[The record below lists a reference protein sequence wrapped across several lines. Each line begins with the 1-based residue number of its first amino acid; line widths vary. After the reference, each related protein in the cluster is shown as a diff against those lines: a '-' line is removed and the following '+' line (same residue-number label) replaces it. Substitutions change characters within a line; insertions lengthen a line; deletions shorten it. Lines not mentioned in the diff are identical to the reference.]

1 MRSSSL
7 AHALPSPAD
16 AQRLVALGALALA
29 LAVAGLLLS
38 PRPALAQTT
47 QLLVDL
53 HDDTDDD
60 DERAV
65 EAKLGG
71 LDLRLNSVQAA
82 EERLFIVDVPR
93 ERLAELVRAVAG
105 DPRVSHAEENTLY
118 TASYV
123 PDDPRYGE
131 QWNLPMIG
139 APAAWDHARG
149 KGVIVAVIDTGIAY
163 KDGPRFKAVEDLAGA
178 DFVEGYD
185 FVNDR
190 VEALDDHGH
199 GTHVAGTIAQRTGNG
214 RGVAGVA
221 FEATLMPLKV
231 LSAQGSG
238 TAADIADAI
247 YFAADEG
254 ARVINMSLGGGG
266 ASAVMGD
273 AVAYARK
280 KGVVVVCAAGNNAR
294 GVVEYP
300 AAYPGA
306 FAVSAVG
313 PSGELASY
321 SSWGKELAIAAPG
334 GDTERGGA
342 KGGVLQNTIDPTRPG
357 ATDVYLAFNG
367 TSMATPH
374 VAGAAALVISAGV
387 TDADDVERIL
397 RASAKDVGGQAWSE
411 RYGDGLL
418 DVAAAAQQAA
428 GDTRGGWHFLAVMIL
443 LAMFAWRV
451 GRLPGARVGLGVLG
465 VLGAILA
472 ARGVPIPG
480 LGILSHPI
488 AGWDLFT
495 FGARGY
501 HTALWASMLP
511 MGVAAVA
518 LLGWKKGQGLVMGLT
533 LGWAAYLLVSAVG
546 MPADVQGVPG
556 LAGALDRVWLVANA
570 LGLLGLAR
578 LLVRVRA

>member
-1 MRSSSL
+1 MRSTSVAYAPPSS
-7 AHALPSPAD
+7 AD

-29 LAVAGLLLS
+29 LAVAGLLLT
-38 PRPALAQTT
+38 PRLALAQPT

-53 HDDTDDD
+53 RDDTDDD

-118 TASYV
+118 AASFV

-149 KGVIVAVIDTGIAY
+149 KGVIVAVIDTGVAY
-163 KDGPRFKAVEDLAGA
+163 QDGPRFKAVEDLAGA
-178 DFVEGYD
+178 EFVEGYD

-221 FEATLMPLKV
+221 FEATIMPLKV

-254 ARVINMSLGGGG
+254 ARVINMSLGGGS
-266 ASAVMGD
+266 ASAVMAD

-280 KGVVVVCAAGNNAR
+280 KGVVVVCAAGNNGR
-294 GVVEYP
+294 RVVEYP

-334 GDTERGGA
+334 GDTRRGGDKA
-342 KGGVLQNTIDPTRPG
+342 GVLQNTIDPSRPG

-418 DVAAAAQQAA
+418 DVGAAAQQAA
-428 GDTRGGWHFLAVMIL
+428 GATRGGWHFLAVMVL

-480 LGILSHPI
+480 LGILSHPV

-495 FGARGY
+495 FGARGF

-511 MGVAAVA
+511 MGIAAVA
-518 LLGWKKGQGLVMGLT
+518 LLGWKKGQGLVIGLT

-556 LAGALDRVWLVANA
+556 LAGTLDRVWLVANA
-570 LGLLGLAR
+570 LGLVGLAR
-578 LLVRVRA
+578 LLVRVRG

>member
-29 LAVAGLLLS
+29 LAGGLLLS

-163 KDGPRFKAVEDLAGA
+163 QDGPRFKAVEDLAGA

-254 ARVINMSLGGGG
+254 ARVINMSLGGGS

-280 KGVVVVCAAGNNAR
+280 KGVVVVCAAGNNGR

-334 GDTERGGA
+334 GDTERGGTKA
-342 KGGVLQNTIDPTRPG
+342 GVLQNTIDPTRPG

>member
-29 LAVAGLLLS
+29 ALLLS

-280 KGVVVVCAAGNNAR
+280 KGVVVVCAAGNNGR

-334 GDTERGGA
+334 GDTERGGTKA
-342 KGGVLQNTIDPTRPG
+342 GVLQNTIDPTRPG

>member
-7 AHALPSPAD
+7 AHALPSPD
-16 AQRLVALGALALA
+16 ARRLLALGALALA
-29 LAVAGLLLS
+29 TLLAG
-38 PRPALAQTT
+38 PRPALAQST

-71 LDLRLNSVQAA
+71 LDLRLNSVQAR
-82 EERLFIVDVPR
+82 EERLFITDVPR
-93 ERLAELVRAVAG
+93 ERLAELVRALAG

-131 QWNLPMIG
+131 QWNLPMVG
-139 APAAWDHARG
+139 APAAWDVARG

-163 KDGPRFKAVEDLAGA
+163 QDGPRSKVVEDLAGA
-178 DFVEGYD
+178 SFVDGYD

-254 ARVINMSLGGGG
+254 ARVINMSLGGGS
-266 ASAVMGD
+266 ASAVMAD

-280 KGVVVVCAAGNNAR
+280 KGVVVVCAAGNNGR

-334 GDTERGGA
+334 GDRQRGGDKA
-342 KGGVLQNTIDPTRPG
+342 GILQNTIDPARPG

-418 DVAAAAQQAA
+418 DVGAAAQQAA
-428 GDTRGGWHFLAVMIL
+428 GATRGGWHFLAVMVL

-511 MGVAAVA
+511 MGIAAVA
-518 LLGWKKGQGLVMGLT
+518 LLGWKKGQGLVIGLT

-570 LGLLGLAR
+570 LGLVGLAR

>member
-16 AQRLVALGALALA
+16 AQRLAALAALALA
-29 LAVAGLLLS
+29 ALLLS
-38 PRPALAQTT
+38 PHLALAQST

-71 LDLRLNSVQAA
+71 LDLRLNSIQSA

-163 KDGPRFKAVEDLAGA
+163 QDGPRFKAVEDLAGA
-178 DFVEGYD
+178 SFVDGYD
-185 FVNDR
+185 FVHDR

-254 ARVINMSLGGGG
+254 ARVINMSLGGGS

-280 KGVVVVCAAGNNAR
+280 KGVVVVCAAGNNGR

-321 SSWGKELAIAAPG
+321 SSWGKELALSAPG
-334 GDTERGGA
+334 GDTERGGT
-342 KGGVLQNTIDPTRPG
+342 KGGVLQNTIDPARPG

-418 DVAAAAQQAA
+418 DVGAAAQQAA
-428 GDTRGGWHFLAVMIL
+428 GATRGGWHFLAVMIL

-451 GRLPGARVGLGVLG
+451 GRLPGARMGLGVLG

-488 AGWDLFT
+488 AGWDLFV
-495 FGARGY
+495 FGAHGY
-501 HTALWASMLP
+501 HTAVWASFLP

-556 LAGALDRVWLVANA
+556 LAGVLDRVWLVANA

>member
-1 MRSSSL
+1 M
-7 AHALPSPAD
+7 
-16 AQRLVALGALALA
+16 
-29 LAVAGLLLS
+29 
-38 PRPALAQTT
+38 
-47 QLLVDL
+47 DL

-71 LDLRLNSVQAA
+71 LDLRLNSVQAR
-82 EERLFIVDVPR
+82 EERLFITDVPR
-93 ERLAELVRAVAG
+93 ERLAELVRALAG

-123 PDDPRYGE
+123 PDDPRYRE
-131 QWNLPMIG
+131 QWNLPMVG
-139 APAAWDHARG
+139 APAAWDVARG

-163 KDGPRFKAVEDLAGA
+163 QDGPRSKVVEDLAGA
-178 DFVEGYD
+178 SFVDGYD

-254 ARVINMSLGGGG
+254 ARVINMSLGGGS
-266 ASAVMGD
+266 ASAVMAD

-280 KGVVVVCAAGNNAR
+280 KGVVVVCAAGNNGR

-334 GDTERGGA
+334 GDRQRGGDKA
-342 KGGVLQNTIDPTRPG
+342 GILQNTIDPARPG

-418 DVAAAAQQAA
+418 DVGAAAQQAA
-428 GDTRGGWHFLAVMIL
+428 GATRGGWHFLAVMVL

-511 MGVAAVA
+511 MGIAAVA
-518 LLGWKKGQGLVMGLT
+518 LLGWKKGQGLVIGLT

-570 LGLLGLAR
+570 LGLVGLAR

>member
-1 MRSSSL
+1 M
-7 AHALPSPAD
+7 
-16 AQRLVALGALALA
+16 
-29 LAVAGLLLS
+29 
-38 PRPALAQTT
+38 
-47 QLLVDL
+47 
-53 HDDTDDD
+53 
-60 DERAV
+60 
-65 EAKLGG
+65 
-71 LDLRLNSVQAA
+71 
-82 EERLFIVDVPR
+82 
-93 ERLAELVRAVAG
+93 
-105 DPRVSHAEENTLY
+105 
-118 TASYV
+118 
-123 PDDPRYGE
+123 
-131 QWNLPMIG
+131 
-139 APAAWDHARG
+139 
-149 KGVIVAVIDTGIAY
+149 
-163 KDGPRFKAVEDLAGA
+163 
-178 DFVEGYD
+178 
-185 FVNDR
+185 
-190 VEALDDHGH
+190 
-199 GTHVAGTIAQRTGNG
+199 
-214 RGVAGVA
+214 
-221 FEATLMPLKV
+221 
-231 LSAQGSG
+231 
-238 TAADIADAI
+238 
-247 YFAADEG
+247 
-254 ARVINMSLGGGG
+254 
-266 ASAVMGD
+266 
-273 AVAYARK
+273 
-280 KGVVVVCAAGNNAR
+280 VVCAAGNNGR

-334 GDTERGGA
+334 GDTERGGTKA
-342 KGGVLQNTIDPTRPG
+342 GVLQNTIDPTRPG

>member
-7 AHALPSPAD
+7 AHALPSPD
-16 AQRLVALGALALA
+16 ARHLLALGALALA
-29 LAVAGLLLS
+29 TLLAG
-38 PRPALAQTT
+38 PRPALAQST

-71 LDLRLNSVQAA
+71 LDLRLNSVQAR
-82 EERLFIVDVPR
+82 EERLFITDVPR
-93 ERLAELVRAVAG
+93 ERLAELVRALAG

-131 QWNLPMIG
+131 QWNLPMVG
-139 APAAWDHARG
+139 APAAWDVARG

-163 KDGPRFKAVEDLAGA
+163 QDGPRSKVVEDLAGA
-178 DFVEGYD
+178 SFVDGYD

-254 ARVINMSLGGGG
+254 ARVINMSLGGGS
-266 ASAVMGD
+266 ASAVMAD

-280 KGVVVVCAAGNNAR
+280 KGVVVVCAAGNNGR

-334 GDTERGGA
+334 GDRQRGGDKA
-342 KGGVLQNTIDPTRPG
+342 GILQNTIDPARPG

-418 DVAAAAQQAA
+418 DVGAAAQQAA
-428 GDTRGGWHFLAVMIL
+428 GATRGGWHFLAVMVL

-511 MGVAAVA
+511 MGIAAVA
-518 LLGWKKGQGLVMGLT
+518 LLGWKKGQGLVIGLT

-570 LGLLGLAR
+570 LGLVGLAR

>member
-7 AHALPSPAD
+7 AHALPSPD
-16 AQRLVALGALALA
+16 AQRLLALGALALA
-29 LAVAGLLLS
+29 TLLAG
-38 PRPALAQTT
+38 PRPALAQST

-71 LDLRLNSVQAA
+71 LDLRLNSVQAR
-82 EERLFIVDVPR
+82 EERLFIADVPR
-93 ERLAELVRAVAG
+93 ERLAELVRALAG

-131 QWNLPMIG
+131 QWNLPMVG
-139 APAAWDHARG
+139 APAAWDVARG

-163 KDGPRFKAVEDLAGA
+163 QDGPRSKVVEDLAGA
-178 DFVEGYD
+178 SFVDGYD

-254 ARVINMSLGGGG
+254 ARVINMSLGGGS
-266 ASAVMGD
+266 ASAVMAD

-280 KGVVVVCAAGNNAR
+280 KGVVVVCAAGNNGR

-334 GDTERGGA
+334 GDRQRGGDKA
-342 KGGVLQNTIDPTRPG
+342 GILQNTIDPARPG

-418 DVAAAAQQAA
+418 DVGAAAQQAA
-428 GDTRGGWHFLAVMIL
+428 GATRGGWHFLAVMVL

-511 MGVAAVA
+511 MGIAAVA
-518 LLGWKKGQGLVMGLT
+518 LLGWKKGQGLVIGLT
-533 LGWAAYLLVSAVG
+533 LGWAAYLLVSAVS

-570 LGLLGLAR
+570 LGLVGLAR

>member
-29 LAVAGLLLS
+29 ALLLS

-163 KDGPRFKAVEDLAGA
+163 QDGPRFKAVEDLAGA

-254 ARVINMSLGGGG
+254 ARVINMSLGGGS

-280 KGVVVVCAAGNNAR
+280 KGVVVVCAAGNNGR

-334 GDTERGGA
+334 GDTERGGTKA
-342 KGGVLQNTIDPTRPG
+342 GVLQNTIDPTRPG

>member
-29 LAVAGLLLS
+29 ALLLS

-280 KGVVVVCAAGNNAR
+280 KGVVVVCAAGNNGR

-556 LAGALDRVWLVANA
+556 LAGVLDRVWLVANA

>member
-16 AQRLVALGALALA
+16 AQRLAALAALALA
-29 LAVAGLLLS
+29 ALLLS
-38 PRPALAQTT
+38 PHLALAQSA

-71 LDLRLNSVQAA
+71 LDLRLNSIQSA

-163 KDGPRFKAVEDLAGA
+163 QDGPRFKAVEDLAGA
-178 DFVEGYD
+178 SFVDGYD
-185 FVNDR
+185 FVHDR

-254 ARVINMSLGGGG
+254 ARVINMSLGGGS

-280 KGVVVVCAAGNNAR
+280 KGVVVVCAAGNNGR

-321 SSWGKELAIAAPG
+321 SSWGKELALSAPG
-334 GDTERGGA
+334 GDTERGGT
-342 KGGVLQNTIDPTRPG
+342 KGGVLQNTIDPARPG

-418 DVAAAAQQAA
+418 DVGAAAQQAA
-428 GDTRGGWHFLAVMIL
+428 GATRGGWHFLAVMIL

-451 GRLPGARVGLGVLG
+451 GRLPSARMGLGVLG

-488 AGWDLFT
+488 AGWDLFV
-495 FGARGY
+495 FGAHGY
-501 HTALWASMLP
+501 HTAVWASLLP

-556 LAGALDRVWLVANA
+556 LAGMLDRVWLVANA

>member
-7 AHALPSPAD
+7 AYALPSSAD
-16 AQRLVALGALALA
+16 AQRLAALGA
-29 LAVAGLLLS
+29 LAVAGLLLT
-38 PRPALAQTT
+38 PRLALAQPT

-71 LDLRLNSVQAA
+71 LDLRLNSIQSA

-149 KGVIVAVIDTGIAY
+149 KGVIVAVIDTGVAY
-163 KDGPRFKAVEDLAGA
+163 QDGPRFKAVEDLAGA

-185 FVNDR
+185 FVHDR

-254 ARVINMSLGGGG
+254 ARVINMSLGGGS
-266 ASAVMGD
+266 ASAVMAD

-280 KGVVVVCAAGNNAR
+280 KGVVVVCAAGNNGR

-321 SSWGKELAIAAPG
+321 SSWGKELAISAPG
-334 GDTERGGA
+334 GDTRRGGDKA
-342 KGGVLQNTIDPTRPG
+342 GILQNTLDPSRPG

-418 DVAAAAQQAA
+418 DVGAAAQQAA
-428 GDTRGGWHFLAVMIL
+428 GATRGGWHFLAVMVL

-451 GRLPGARVGLGVLG
+451 GRLPGAPRVGLGVLG

-488 AGWDLFT
+488 AGWDLFA

-501 HTALWASMLP
+501 HTALWASLLP
-511 MGVAAVA
+511 MGIAAVA

-570 LGLLGLAR
+570 LGLVGLAR

>member
-163 KDGPRFKAVEDLAGA
+163 QDGPRFKAVEDLAGA

-280 KGVVVVCAAGNNAR
+280 KGVVVVCAAGNNGR

-334 GDTERGGA
+334 GDTERGGTKA
-342 KGGVLQNTIDPTRPG
+342 GVLQNTIDPTRPG